1 MVVDFEF
8 FSNEPIEN
16 VITCMHFKVDKVVY
30 FGYYDMVQN
39 RSECTENFLKKY
51 CGVQSVIFTNSIKI
65 IYSLF

>member
-39 RSECTENFLKKY
+39 RSECTENFLKIIVVCKLLF
-51 CGVQSVIFTNSIKI
+51 FTNSIKI